1 MSKPSFG
8 SFTMPQM
15 PHSILDNSLFHYT
28 PIVVDCLRDRR
39 GGRAHWHDYPQIW
52 YVLKGNMRHQ
62 IGETI
67 YQQTPGTAAIVLPYM
82 LHAVDTRVSVEM
94 PEILSIVFDD
104 DFFIDEGVSL
114 FTYDNLHASFEGW
127 ACPTVCSLADKDR
140 RTADELAERLLSEF
154 SSRAPLSVPKIRA
167 LAYQLLVLLCVD
179 ANESGRKRRR
189 IDPARRERGNLIT
202 QSARYI
208 FDNTGRKLSIDEL
221 CSVALMSR
229 RTFTENFREVT
240 GTTFAQYLLS
250 SRLKKARRQLASTNL
265 PVAQIAESLGFA
277 HSSHLCRA
285 FTKNFGLSPTAY
297 RSLAMRR
304 ELDWQNA
311 FVDKW
316 GWLNPSLAK
325 VDPDVLIP

>member
-39 GGRAHWHDYPQIW
+39 IDQAHWHDYLQIW
-52 YVLKGNMRHQ
+52 YVLKGNMAHR
-62 IGETI
+62 IGGTT
-67 YQQTPGTAAIVLPYM
+67 YQQAPGTAAIVLPFT
-82 LHAVDTRVSVEM
+82 LHSIDTHVSAEI
-94 PEILSIVFDD
+94 PEILSISFDD
-104 DFFIDEGVSL
+104 DFFTGEGIPL

-127 ACPTVCSLADKDR
+127 ACPTVCALTDKDR

-154 SSRAPLSVPKIRA
+154 SSRTPLSAPKNRA
-167 LAYQLLVLLCVD
+167 LAYQLLALLCVD

-189 IDPARRERGNLIT
+189 IDPARRERGKLIT

-208 FDNTGRKLSIDEL
+208 FDNAGQKLSIDEL

-229 RTFTENFREVT
+229 RMFTENFRGVT

-250 SRLKKARRQLASTNL
+250 SRLKKARRQLASTDL
-265 PVAQIAESLGFA
+265 PVAQIAESTGFA
-277 HSSHLCRA
+277 HSSHLCCA
-285 FTKNFGLSPTAY
+285 FTKSFGLSPTAY